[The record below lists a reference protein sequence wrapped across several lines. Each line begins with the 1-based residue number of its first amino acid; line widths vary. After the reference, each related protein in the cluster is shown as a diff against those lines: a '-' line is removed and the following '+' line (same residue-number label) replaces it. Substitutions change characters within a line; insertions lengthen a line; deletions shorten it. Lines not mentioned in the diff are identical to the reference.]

1 MSLQP
6 EEAVCTALP
15 PSEPEPLARP
25 LPLLDAY
32 LAAQQDLSAVERF
45 SQLHERGSAPLQE
58 SYYRSLMPLSPPADG
73 QQYSFEVDLDRCS
86 GCKACVTACHSL
98 NGLEAGEIWRAVG
111 LLHGGSPTAPMQ
123 KTVTTTC
130 HHCLEPACMHGC
142 PVGAYEKDPLTGI
155 VHHLDD
161 QCIGCRYCVF
171 TCPYEVPQYSAK
183 LGIVRKCDMCAGRL
197 AEGEAPACVQACPN
211 EAIAIRV
218 IDKAAAI
225 EDAQGDGFL
234 PGVPSPGITVPTTCY
249 KTTDVFP
256 RNMLP
261 ADFYA
266 VRPGHQHLPL
276 VVMLVL
282 TQLSVGA
289 FCFNQLL
296 PLWLGEASL
305 AVLRPFHGILALG
318 LGLLAMLAS
327 TVHLGRPQY
336 AWRAFIGLRTSWLS
350 REIIVFAAFAL
361 LATLYAAALYASSPD
376 AADLEALGYATA
388 GVGMAAVFCSV
399 MLYHVTQRRW
409 WSGGR
414 TGFKFALTSAVLGL
428 ATILS
433 GTFAVAVLS
442 GGPLSA
448 ELIVFGRWGA
458 QGLAALT
465 LLKLAGEASILFHL
479 RDHRQSDLKRTALLL
494 WGDLRP
500 LTLWRFFLGG
510 LGGVLLPLALL
521 TNLAPDDLWAALCGS
536 LVGLPALLAAE
547 MIERTTFF
555 SALSAPRM
563 PGGLQ

>member
-1 MSLQP
+1 MSLQA
-6 EEAVCTALP
+6 EDAVCTVP
-15 PSEPEPLARP
+15 PEPPPLAHP
-25 LPLLDAY
+25 LPMLGTY

-45 SQLHERGSAPLQE
+45 AQLHESAAAPLQE
-58 SYYRSLMPLSPPADG
+58 PYYRSLMPLSPPADG

-98 NGLEAGEIWRAVG
+98 NGLEAGETWRSVG
-111 LLHGGSPTAPMQ
+111 LLHGGSPAAALQ

-161 QCIGCRYCVF
+161 QCIGCQYCVF

-183 LGIVRKCDMCAGRL
+183 LGVVRKCDMCAGRL

-225 EDAQGDGFL
+225 EDAQGDAFL
-234 PGVPSPGITVPTTCY
+234 PGVPSPGITVPTTRY

-296 PLWLGEASL
+296 PLWLGGASS
-305 AVLRPFHGILALG
+305 AVRRPFPGLLALG

-350 REIIVFAAFAL
+350 REIIAFGAFAL
-361 LATLYAAALYASSPD
+361 LATLYAAALHASPE
-376 AADLEALGYATA
+376 APGLAALGYATA

-428 ATILS
+428 AALLS
-433 GTFAVAVLS
+433 GTFAAAVVS
-442 GGPLSA
+442 GEPLGT
-448 ELIVFGRWGA
+448 ELIAFGRRGA

-465 LLKLAGEASILFHL
+465 LLKLAGEASVLFHL
-479 RDHRQSDLKRTALLL
+479 RDHRQGDLKRTALLL

-521 TNLAPDDLWAALCGS
+521 TDLAPHSFAAAITGS
-536 LVGLPALLAAE
+536 LAGLVALLTAE
-547 MIERTTFF
+547 IIERTTFF

-563 PGGLQ
+563 PGGMP

>member
-1 MSLQP
+1 MTPQT
-6 EEAVCTALP
+6 EEAVCTAP
-15 PSEPEPLARP
+15 PRSEPQPLARP

-45 SQLHERGSAPLQE
+45 AQLHERGTTPLQE
-58 SYYRSLMPLSPPADG
+58 PYYRSLMPVSPPADG

-98 NGLEAGEIWRAVG
+98 NGLEAGETWRSVG
-111 LLHGGSPTAPMQ
+111 LLHGGSPAEAMQ

-161 QCIGCRYCVF
+161 QCIGCQYCVF

-197 AEGEAPACVQACPN
+197 AEGEAPACAQACPN
-211 EAIAIRV
+211 KAIAIRV

-225 EDAQGDGFL
+225 EDAQGDAFL
-234 PGVPSPGITVPTTCY
+234 PGVPSPGITVPTTRY

-276 VVMLVL
+276 VIMLVL

-289 FCFNQLL
+289 FCFDQLL
-296 PLWLGEASL
+296 ARWLGEPSL
-305 AVLRPFHGILALG
+305 ALLRPFHGTLALA

-350 REIIVFAAFAL
+350 REIIAFAAFAL
-361 LATLYAAALYASSPD
+361 LATLYAASLYAAPD
-376 AADLEALGYATA
+376 AAGLAALGYATA

-399 MLYHVTQRRW
+399 MLYHVTQRQW

-433 GTFAVAVLS
+433 GTFAVAVL
-442 GGPLSA
+442 GGQPLSA
-448 ELIVFGRWGA
+448 ELIAFGRSGA

-465 LLKLAGEASILFHL
+465 LLKLAGEASVLFHL
-479 RDHRQSDLKRTALLL
+479 RDHQQGDLKRTALLL
-494 WGDLRP
+494 WGELRP
-500 LTLWRFFLGG
+500 LMLWHFFLGG

-521 TNLAPDDLWAALCGS
+521 TNVAPDSLGAALTGS
-536 LVGLPALLAAE
+536 LLSLLTLLAAE
-547 MIERTTFF
+547 IIERMTFF

-563 PGGLQ
+563 PGEMP